1 MNCSSCDSPVHKKY
15 TKLKQCDFLFNNI
28 TQITYW
34 ECIACQIEKFP
45 IANIRNHELQC
56 LAFNSNFTCKCQ
68 TMVSDLVGDY
78 LTLNL
83 HSINSKDRPEY
94 NTVEIN
100 NKYFEDLSIQSDF
113 NYYQTHDFHKLA

>member
-1 MNCSSCDSPVHKKY
+1 
-15 TKLKQCDFLFNNI
+15 
-28 TQITYW
+28 
-34 ECIACQIEKFP
+34 
-45 IANIRNHELQC
+45 
-56 LAFNSNFTCKCQ
+56 
-68 TMVSDLVGDY
+68 MVSDLVGDH